1 MALSSEDDSFT
12 GKLRLPL
19 PPTFSRKPHDWEEW
33 SWTFKAYL
41 SMCDAQAAAFL
52 DAHELDPL
60 EVTDGDLNVSVV
72 DDQGVTSTDRAATAA
87 RVTFSRKL
95 HYLPANLTT
104 DAARLVVRQNYDS
117 NGLETW
123 RRLVKKFALPDA
135 TRHVSLLNQL
145 LDFKFNPQT
154 FEQDLLTWE
163 TIKVKY
169 EKQTGAALPDSVL
182 VATLLNKTSGALQT
196 HLRLNARTLTTYE
209 EIRTTI
215 LEYHQSRHILT
226 GASSS
231 NQGPAPMD
239 MRMRHL
245 KVKNLVIKVGL
256 RMIGPQI
263 LGLRT
268 GGLMTWLPLCLV
280 MELGMMIGGGRL
292 GMTFGAMVGLILLG
306 ALFRLRLLRKLLL
319 LLRLRLLSQKPLQE
333 RQSAQ

>member
-1 MALSSEDDSFT
+1 MALSGDDDSFT
-12 GKLRLPL
+12 GKLWLPL
-19 PPTFSRKPHDWEEW
+19 PPTFSGKPHDWEEW

-41 SMCDAQAAAFL
+41 SMFDAQAQAAAFL

-72 DDQGVTSTDRAATAA
+72 DDQGVTSIDRAATAA

-95 HYLPANLTT
+95 HYLLANLTT
-104 DAARLVVRQNYDS
+104 DAARPVVRQSYDS
-117 NGLETW
+117 NGFETW

-135 TRHVSLLNQL
+135 TRHLSLLTQL

-154 FEQDLLTWE
+154 QDFNTWE

-169 EKQTGAALPDSVL
+169 EKQTGTALPDSVL

-231 NQGPAPMD
+231 SNQGPAPMD
-239 MRMRHL
+239 
-245 KVKNLVIKVGL
+245 
-256 RMIGPQI
+256 
-263 LGLRT
+263 T
-268 GGLMTWLPLCLV
+268 GGLKGKKGFGKGGFGHFKGKKGKGTGKKGK
-280 MELGMMIGGGRL
+280 LGKGR
-292 GMTFGAMVGLILLG
+292 GKSAHMNFHSQAMAKG
-306 ALFRLRLLRKLLL
+306 R
-319 LLRLRLLSQKPLQE
+319 
-333 RQSAQ
+333 